1 MPFWSET
8 FGEERSLKDP
18 KRNFRFMVEFQG
30 IQAAQGGASLW
41 YAKKVSKPS
50 FTVAAA
56 EHQYLNHK
64 FYYPGALTWNDV
76 SVTLVDPVDP
86 DVTATLS
93 DIIQQSGYSPPSDAT
108 AQSMNSM
115 SKAKA
120 AGSLGTV
127 VIMQLDSNGKSLE
140 EWTLWNAWISDV
152 KFGDGLEYG
161 NDDLTTVDV
170 TLKYDWA
177 RVITPQG
184 KSAAVMSGGNEFFKV

>member
-8 FGEERSLKDP
+8 FGENRTLKDP

-30 IQAAQGGASLW
+30 IAAAQGGASLW
-41 YAKKVSKPS
+41 YAKGVSKPS
-50 FTVAAA
+50 FSVASA
-56 EHQYLNHK
+56 EHTYLNHK

-76 SVTLVDPVDP
+76 TVQLVDPVDP
-86 DVTATLS
+86 DVTATIA
-93 DIIQQSGYSPPSDAT
+93 DIIQQSGYSPPTDAT
-108 AQSMNSM
+108 AQSMNTM

-127 VIMQLDSNGKSLE
+127 VIIQLDSNGKSLE
-140 EWTLWNAWISDV
+140 EWTLWNAWISDA
-152 KFGDGLEYG
+152 KFGDLSYG
-161 NDDLTTVDV
+161 DDELTQTDL

-184 KSAAVMSGGNEFFKV
+184 KSAAVIGGGQEFFKV